1 MSILLLFLCIPRSQ
15 LTAAASLQSHL
26 SLKDDIA
33 PAWVPAP
40 PGRGT
45 KDIIGHCLAT
55 LSLCVWKAL
64 HLNVPAMDESR
75 WNKYWQQLKWVLIAL
90 LAPEIVVFTG
100 IEQYVAAKSF
110 LKKIQRLHKKRV
122 STQDEV
128 SKENLY

>member
-1 MSILLLFLCIPRSQ
+1 
-15 LTAAASLQSHL
+15 
-26 SLKDDIA
+26 
-33 PAWVPAP
+33 
-40 PGRGT
+40 
-45 KDIIGHCLAT
+45 
-55 LSLCVWKAL
+55 
-64 HLNVPAMDESR
+64 MDESR